1 MQRPG
6 KWKWMS
12 AAHVVCLGVLL
23 VSKEG
28 NRVRVTWP
36 VAGKGTGAV
45 TFSLDEAQPLIE
57 SMALAPE
64 DGEPRVIARGLDPVT
79 LLTVGSRNLNDT
91 AGWMAFFDN
100 PPKREHETH
109 AVKLGERFLQ
119 VTEKGASST
128 VTVARASAAG
138 FHGVVRFTFYRN
150 SALVQ
155 AETVLETEEDGR
167 AIVYDTGLAAADPQW

>member
-23 VSKEG
+23 VLGVIAANVSEETGSGVKVSKEG

-64 DGEPRVIARGLDPVT
+64 DGEPRVIARGE
-79 LLTVGSRNLNDT
+79 
-91 AGWMAFFDN
+91 AG
-100 PPKREHETH
+100 
-109 AVKLGERFLQ
+109 
-119 VTEKGASST
+119 
-128 VTVARASAAG
+128 
-138 FHGVVRFTFYRN
+138 
-150 SALVQ
+150 
-155 AETVLETEEDGR
+155 
-167 AIVYDTGLAAADPQW
+167 